1 MGKTTLARGFV
12 QWLAATEGLGEGC
25 FWFSFGEI
33 RGAEFVFNRFGEAL
47 FGGQFSA
54 AALDERI
61 ELLTRALKEHAFLIV
76 WDNFEV
82 VQGIPGTPIEP
93 TMAESERRLLLSFLQ
108 KLRGGRSNV
117 LITSRSDE
125 EWLGIERLRIS
136 LDGLQGEERW
146 EYCER
151 ILGDLGI
158 SIDREDANLVRLMDL
173 LGGHPLAMRVVL
185 PKLEKLTASNVV
197 GALTSNLQALNLSG
211 RDEAE
216 AKLYATLRY
225 AEQALPVSERPL
237 LTPLAMHEGYVDAD
251 YLEAMGRQVDAEG
264 ARARIDSFLQGLAT
278 AGLLRDRGQAIY
290 EMHPM
295 LTSYLRATWLP
306 LVPSELRDSW
316 ARAFVQVMGRLADQL
331 APLQLHKQRAGFHWH
346 GANFYYA
353 IRSGQPHPVVR
364 QYSVST

>member
-61 ELLTRALKEHAFLIV
+61 ELLTKALKEHAFLIV

-82 VQGIPGTPIEP
+82 VQGIPRTPIEP

-197 GALTSNLQALNLSG
+197 GALTSIVAAVS
-211 RDEAE
+211 
-216 AKLYATLRY
+216 
-225 AEQALPVSERPL
+225 SERAARL
-237 LTPLAMHEGYVDAD
+237 LGSRLCAGHGATRRSIGAAPIAQTARRFPLA
-251 YLEAMGRQVDAEG
+251 RSQ
-264 ARARIDSFLQGLAT
+264 F
-278 AGLLRDRGQAIY
+278 LLRDSLRPAASRCQAI
-290 EMHPM
+290 
-295 LTSYLRATWLP
+295 L
-306 LVPSELRDSW
+306 
-316 ARAFVQVMGRLADQL
+316 G
-331 APLQLHKQRAGFHWH
+331 
-346 GANFYYA
+346 
-353 IRSGQPHPVVR
+353 
-364 QYSVST
+364 